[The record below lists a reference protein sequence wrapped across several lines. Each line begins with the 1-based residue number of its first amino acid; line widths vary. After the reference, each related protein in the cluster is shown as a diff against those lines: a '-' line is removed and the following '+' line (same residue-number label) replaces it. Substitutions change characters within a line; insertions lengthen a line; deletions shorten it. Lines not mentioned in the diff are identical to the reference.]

1 MAPEYA
7 MHGQLTDKA
16 DIYSFGIVAFEIV
29 SGKSNT
35 TNRHDDEGA
44 FVLLDWA
51 RLLRE
56 KGDIM
61 EIVDRR
67 LLLDSKLKKEEVMV
81 MIDVAFLCTNVSP
94 TLRPT
99 MSSVVSMLEGKT
111 IVPKLVSDSFDEKK
125 LEALQMYYNQ
135 DHQSTSTMEVPLTS
149 SSTSTAQ
156 DLYSVHLNSSYLESR
171 N

>member
-1 MAPEYA
+1 
-7 MHGQLTDKA
+7 
-16 DIYSFGIVAFEIV
+16 
-29 SGKSNT
+29 
-35 TNRHDDEGA
+35 
-44 FVLLDWA
+44 A

-67 LLLDSKLKKEEVMV
+67 LLDSNLKKEEVMV
-81 MIDVAFLCTNVSP
+81 MINVAFLCTNVSP

-111 IVPKLVSDSFDEKK
+111 IVPELASESLDEKK
-125 LEALQMYYNQ
+125 LEALEMYYHQ
-135 DHQSTSTMEVPLTS
+135 DHQSTSTMEVPLTT

-156 DLYSVHLNSSYLESR
+156 DLYSIHLDSSYFESR